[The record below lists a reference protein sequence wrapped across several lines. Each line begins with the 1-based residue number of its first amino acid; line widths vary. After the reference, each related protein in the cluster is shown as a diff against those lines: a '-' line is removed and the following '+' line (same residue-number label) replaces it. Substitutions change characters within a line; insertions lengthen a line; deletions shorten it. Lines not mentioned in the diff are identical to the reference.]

1 MSREKEILK
10 YLSERFQEEITTMAD
25 DLSLGKAKDFGDY
38 KYSCGIVRGL
48 LIANNYLIETA
59 ERLENDD
66 D

>member
-1 MSREKEILK
+1 MSKELLK
-10 YLSERFQEEITTMAD
+10 YLSEKFQKEIAAMAD

-48 LIANNYLIETA
+48 LIANNHLMETA
-59 ERLENDD
+59 ERLEHDD